1 MFIKRLFS
9 NQTGAPC
16 NGAPIYRLL
25 HVGEALDRGGKAF
38 KRLIHIAVGD
48 AVADAVLDVSFEHD
62 FAAAVECGF
71 RRVDLGEDVLAG
83 DVLVDHPVNG
93 LYLPD
98 DLFQSAVQIVRV
110 HALPHRVSPAFP
122 LPDHCTG

>member
-1 MFIKRLFS
+1 MLL
-9 NQTGAPC
+9 
-16 NGAPIYRLL
+16 LL
-25 HVGEALDRGGKAF
+25 HIGEALDRSGEALERF
-38 KRLIHIAVGD
+38 VHIAVGD
-48 AVADAVLDVSFEHD
+48 AVTDAMLDVPFEHD
-62 FAAAVECGF
+62 LAAAVERGF
-71 RRVDLGEDVLAG
+71 CRVDLGENVLAG

-122 LPDHCTG
+122 LPGYCTGWKRLCQRDAVEFPI